1 MKPISVFRIINLF
14 IFAFLMA
21 PLVIVI
27 ATSFSNTSYLTF
39 PPKGFSFKWYEYVIS
54 DGRYLE
60 PLLNSLLV
68 AVIATIISLIIGTMV
83 SIAVVRYRFKLKGM
97 VNSLFLAPLIVPSLL
112 LGIGLLMFFS
122 KLGITDAY
130 IRLIAAHC
138 VLTIPYVVR
147 SVVASLGKIN
157 PSIEEAS
164 RILGASPLKTVFL
177 VTLPLIK
184 PALIAGGF
192 FAFIISF
199 DELVVGLFLT
209 SSSVTTLPLLIYSD
223 IQFNLNPSISAI
235 SSLLI
240 IGTIIIGVVGMKF
253 IDKKNLY

>member
-1 MKPISVFRIINLF
+1 MKPISLFRVINIF

-21 PLVIVI
+21 PLLIVI
-27 ATSFSNTSYLTF
+27 ATSFSSSSYLTF
-39 PPKGFSFKWYEYVIS
+39 PPKGFSLKWYEYVLS

-60 PLLNSLLV
+60 PLMNSLLV
-68 AVIATIISLIIGTMV
+68 ATVATIISVIIGTMV
-83 SIAVVRYRFKLKGM
+83 SIAVVRYRFKSKSA

-112 LGIGLLMFFS
+112 LGIGLLMLFS
-122 KLGITDAY
+122 KIGITDAY
-130 IRLIAAHC
+130 VRLIAAHS
-138 VLTIPYVVR
+138 VLTVPYVVR
-147 SVVASLGKIN
+147 SVVASLGRIN

-164 RILGASPLKTVFL
+164 RILGASPVKTVFL

-209 SSSVTTLPLLIYSD
+209 SASVTTLPLLIYSD
-223 IQFNLNPSISAI
+223 IQFNLDPSISAV

-240 IGTIIIGVVGMKF
+240 IGTVLIGVIGMKF
-253 IDKKNLY
+253 IDKKDLY

>member
-1 MKPISVFRIINLF
+1 MKPITLFRIFNIF
-14 IFAFLMA
+14 IFTFLVT
-21 PLVIVI
+21 PLLIVI
-27 ATSFSNTSYLTF
+27 ITSFSDTSYLIF
-39 PPKGFSFKWYEYVIS
+39 PPEGFTLKWYEFVLS

-60 PLLNSLLV
+60 PFVNSIIVALV
-68 AVIATIISLIIGTMV
+68 ATVVSLVIGTMV
-83 SIAVVRYRFKLKGM
+83 SLAVVRYKFRLKGAM
-97 VNSLFLAPLIVPSLL
+97 NSLFISPLIVPSLL
-112 LGIGLLMFFS
+112 LGIGLLMLFS
-122 KLGITDAY
+122 QLNVTDAY
-130 IRLIAAHC
+130 IRLIAAHS
-138 VLTIPYVVR
+138 VLTVPYVVR
-147 SVVASLGKIN
+147 SVVANLGRTN

-164 RILGASPLKTVFL
+164 RILGASPFKTIFL

-240 IGTIIIGVVGMKF
+240 IGTVILGMIGMKF
-253 IDKKNLY
+253 IDKKNLF

>member
-1 MKPISVFRIINLF
+1 LKPISIFRIINLF

-21 PLVIVI
+21 PLLIVIV
-27 ATSFSNTSYLTF
+27 TSFSNTAYLTF
-39 PPKGFSFKWYEYVIS
+39 PPEGFTLKWYEYVLS
-54 DGRYLE
+54 DGRYFE
-60 PLLNSLLV
+60 PLMNSLLV
-68 AVIATIISLIIGTMV
+68 AAIATIVSLIIGTMV
-83 SIAVVRYRFKLKGM
+83 SIAVVRYRFKLKGA

-130 IRLIAAHC
+130 VRLTAAHC
-138 VLTIPYVVR
+138 VLTVPYVVR
-147 SVVASLGKIN
+147 SVVASLGRIN

-164 RILGASPLKTVFL
+164 KILGASPIKTIFL

-240 IGTIIIGVVGMKF
+240 LGTIIIGVIGMRF
-253 IDKKNLY
+253 IDKKDLY